1 MQEVLNHVHPL
12 EAYSAFIK
20 KIQYSAAYF
29 SQVRFINRGDRSILA
44 SYSLTEDTDTVL
56 PSVPHVPAEYVEIVG
71 LAGIIDCKFFWL
83 RSMEI
88 RISQKTTIQLVL
100 LL

>member
-29 SQVRFINRGDRSILA
+29 SQVRFYQQGNRSILA
-44 SYSLTEDTDTVL
+44 SYGWTEDTDTVL

-71 LAGIIDCKFFWL
+71 LAGIIDWQSSF
-83 RSMEI
+83 
-88 RISQKTTIQLVL
+88 
-100 LL
+100 

>member
-1 MQEVLNHVHPL
+1 MQHISVKSV
-12 EAYSAFIK
+12 
-20 KIQYSAAYF
+20 
-29 SQVRFINRGDRSILA
+29 FINRRRQGAFLA

-71 LAGIIDCKFFWL
+71 LAGIIDWRVL
-83 RSMEI
+83 LAAIDGDPDSQ
-88 RISQKTTIQLVL
+88 RITIQLGL